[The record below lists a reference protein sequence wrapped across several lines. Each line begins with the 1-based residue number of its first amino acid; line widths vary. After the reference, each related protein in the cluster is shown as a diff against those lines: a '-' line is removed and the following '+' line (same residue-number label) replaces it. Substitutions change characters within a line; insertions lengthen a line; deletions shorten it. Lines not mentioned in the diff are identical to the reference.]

1 MRPDRELRRLLT
13 TGATAGGGGVSAS
26 VMGRS
31 GLIGASPVLTRRDPS
46 SLLTG
51 AEEAAAV
58 LSYFKAMSF
67 TEPRCGGTSASIDT
81 GGGTDAATGALVST
95 TAMSGSCF

>member
-1 MRPDRELRRLLT
+1 MRPDSELRRLLT
-13 TGATAGGGGVSAS
+13 IGATNGGGGVSAS

-46 SLLTG
+46 SLLT
-51 AEEAAAV
+51 ADEAAAV

-67 TEPRCGGTSASIDT
+67 TEPRCDGASASV
-81 GGGTDAATGALVST
+81 LT
-95 TAMSGSCF
+95 T